1 MLNFQKGLM
10 RGYYEHVCEY
20 RRRGERERESTEGRE
35 DIVAGAK
42 AASVAASKW
51 IVGGVRRIVREREK
65 QSEEKERA
73 WESELARL
81 STLVEVTRVGGL
93 GWAEAQAKKKKRS

>member
-35 DIVAGAK
+35 DIVAVAK
-42 AASVAASKW
+42 AASVAARKW
-51 IVGGVRRIVREREK
+51 IVGGVRRIVRERERNS
-65 QSEEKERA
+65 QRRRSAREKVS
-73 WESELARL
+73 W
-81 STLVEVTRVGGL
+81 RVYP
-93 GWAEAQAKKKKRS
+93 RSLR